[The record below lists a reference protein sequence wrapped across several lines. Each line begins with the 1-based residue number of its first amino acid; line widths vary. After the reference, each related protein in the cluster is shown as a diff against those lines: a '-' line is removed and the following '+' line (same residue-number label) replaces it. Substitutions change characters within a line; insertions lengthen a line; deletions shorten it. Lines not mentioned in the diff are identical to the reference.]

1 MPRLFLLSTAVDPPD
16 APNYGST
23 GKRLGYA
30 PTFYHCYALSDCELM
45 RRTGN
50 RPHTSIDILD
60 DDSLLNIFYLSRPLL
75 LDKDEEN
82 PARILEGGN
91 WDRERWWYKFAQ
103 VCRRWRY
110 LVLASASHL
119 GLSLV
124 CTRGTPIA
132 KILAAH
138 SAPLPLIIDHLSKD
152 RDITSEDKKG
162 IMLALEHRDR
172 VRRIRLRFPF
182 TSLRK
187 LIVAL
192 DGDFPKLEYLY
203 IGPPSTHDSGLKLLD
218 TFRVPNLRHLILR
231 GFALPIRS
239 QFFTTS
245 VNHDLVTLSLQD
257 IHQSAYFPPNY
268 LLQRL
273 LDMSQ
278 LETLGITFQ
287 RLLSDS
293 DFGIQLPHTP
303 AMTHVTLP
311 KLRWFAF
318 GGRSAYSEMLLPYMR
333 APVLEKLQL
342 LFDHQPSFSVPY
354 LLDFMRTTE
363 TVRLTSVRFC
373 FHLSGVSVWGYPREG
388 TRTETFYLRVGCEDL
403 YRQVASVVQIFNAL
417 GTVISVVDHL
427 TLEFLRYPISPTTN
441 NRADAT
447 EWRNLLRL
455 FSNVKTLHIDDDFR
469 EQISGALVLDNGES
483 PTDLFPELKVLKY
496 TVIRVPN
503 YTFHAFADARES
515 TGRPVT
521 LVHC

>member
-1 MPRLFLLSTAVDPPD
+1 MSNLLSTTIDPLD
-16 APNYGST
+16 APNYDS
-23 GKRLGYA
+23 KRLGYA
-30 PTFYHCYALSDCELM
+30 LFIPAMPDCELT
-45 RRTGN
+45 RRTGD

-119 GLSLV
+119 GISLV
-124 CTRGTPIA
+124 CTRGTPVE
-132 KILAAH
+132 KVLATH
-138 SAPLPLIIDHLSKD
+138 SVPLPLIIDHLCKD

-162 IMLALEHRDR
+162 IMLALRHRHRDR

-182 TSLRK
+182 TTLRK

-192 DGDFPKLEYLY
+192 DGEFPKLEYLH
-203 IGPPSTHDSGLKLLD
+203 IGPSSTHDSGLKFLD
-218 TFRVPNLRHLILR
+218 TFRVPHLRHLILR
-231 GFALPIRS
+231 GFALPISS

-245 VNHDLVTLSLQD
+245 VNSDLVTLSLQD
-257 IHQSAYFPPNY
+257 IHQSAYFHPNY

-273 LDMSQ
+273 VDMSQ

-287 RLLSDS
+287 RLFPDG

-303 AMTHVTLP
+303 VMTHVTLP

-318 GGRSAYSEMLLPYMR
+318 GGRSAYSEILLPYIR
-333 APVLEKLQL
+333 APVLAKLQL
-342 LFDHQPSFSVPY
+342 LFDYQPSFSVPY

-373 FHLSGVSVWGYPREG
+373 FHLSGVSVWGYPLEG
-388 TRTETFYLRVGCEDL
+388 ARMETFYLRVGCEDL
-403 YRQVASVVQIFNAL
+403 HKQVASVVQIFKML

-441 NRADAT
+441 NRADAA
-447 EWRNLLRL
+447 EWRDLLRL
-455 FSNVKTLHIDDDFR
+455 FSNVKILHIDDDFR

-496 TVIRVPN
+496 TIIRVPN
-503 YTFHAFADARES
+503 YTFHAFIDARKC

>member
-1 MPRLFLLSTAVDPPD
+1 MPRLFLLSTTVDPPD
-16 APNYGST
+16 APNYGS
-23 GKRLGYA
+23 KRSGYA
-30 PTFYHCYALSDCELM
+30 PTFYHCYALSDCELT

-75 LDKDEEN
+75 LNKAEKN
-82 PARILEGGN
+82 PARILEGGDWN
-91 WDRERWWYKFAQ
+91 RERWWYKFTQ

-110 LVLASASHL
+110 LTLASASHL

-124 CTRGTPIA
+124 CTRGTPVA
-132 KILAAH
+132 KMLAH
-138 SAPLPLIIDHLSKD
+138 SPPLPLIIDHLGKD

-162 IMLALEHRDR
+162 VLLALQHRDR

-182 TSLRK
+182 ASLRK
-187 LIVAL
+187 LIVAM
-192 DGDFPKLEYLY
+192 DGEFPKLEYLY
-203 IGPPSTHDSGLKLLD
+203 IEPASTHDSGLKLPD
-218 TFRVPNLRHLILR
+218 KFRAPRLRHLVLR
-231 GFALPIRS
+231 GFASLIWGRLS
-239 QFFTTS
+239 TIS

-257 IHQSAYFPPNY
+257 VHQSTYFSPNH

-287 RLLSDS
+287 RLIPDS
-293 DFGIQLPHTP
+293 DFGIQLPHMPVT
-303 AMTHVTLP
+303 THVTLP
-311 KLRWFAF
+311 NLRWFAF
-318 GGRSAYSEMLLPYMR
+318 GGRSAYSEALLPYMR

-342 LFDHQPSFSVPY
+342 LFDYQPSFSVPY

-388 TRTETFYLRVGCEDL
+388 VRTETFYLRVGCEDL
-403 YRQVASVVQIFNAL
+403 YKQVASVVQIFNAL

-441 NRADAT
+441 NRTDAT

-483 PTDLFPELKVLKY
+483 PTDLFPELRVLKY